1 VTLQMRDLES
11 PAEGLTPE
19 AAISEVTGPNRAW
32 LAAAFIV
39 ACCLGAAGLA
49 MLKPSAWEPLRP
61 LACAGYGLAVGGI
74 LSVLPRFVS
83 LFALGSAL
91 NRRPATEDPA
101 RPWWPLQLVASA
113 LRDTPSLRR
122 TADDFRTAVQGF
134 VPQARGLLGQRLWPA
149 CVAAFAAPVLGL
161 VSAWVSWKVH
171 LPEAVRLA
179 QEQGLQADQTEVVP
193 VVDWSMVAWPMII
206 TIALSL
212 VLMLAVVLAD
222 QLARRLFQ
230 RWTESVRPLD
240 ADSQYVQE
248 RLAALAEG
256 QLAVLGER
264 PISGRPVEPRP
275 GPVPP
280 PPPAAEKPQP
290 QVSAEQ
296 LQGLGD
302 LFRNG

>member
-1 VTLQMRDLES
+1 MPAPDS
-11 PAEGLTPE
+11 PTEGLAPE
-19 AAISEVTGPNRAW
+19 AAISKVAGSNRAW
-32 LAAAFIV
+32 LAAAFIL
-39 ACCLGAAGLA
+39 ACGLGGAGLA
-49 MLKPSAWEPLRP
+49 ILRPSAREPLRP
-61 LACAGYGLAVGGI
+61 LACAGYGLAIGGL

-83 LFALGSAL
+83 LLALGSAI

-134 VPQARGLLGQRLWPA
+134 VPEARGLLGQRLWPA

-161 VSAWVSWKVH
+161 VSAWVSWSVH

-179 QEQGLQADQTEVVP
+179 QERGLESDQTEVLP
-193 VVDWSMVAWPMII
+193 VVDWSVVAWPMII
-206 TIALSL
+206 TIGLSL
-212 VLMLAVVLAD
+212 AVMLAVVLAD

-230 RWTESVRPLD
+230 RWTEAVRPLD

-256 QLAVLGER
+256 HFAATGER
-264 PISGRPVEPRP
+264 PISERPVEPRP
-275 GPVPP
+275 GPVS
-280 PPPAAEKPQP
+280 PPPAPPEKPQP

-296 LQGLGD
+296 LQGLSD

>member
-1 VTLQMRDLES
+1 MPAPDS
-11 PAEGLTPE
+11 PTAGLTPE
-19 AAISEVTGPNRAW
+19 AAISEVAGRNRAW
-32 LAAAFIV
+32 LAAVFIL
-39 ACCLGAAGLA
+39 ACGLGAAGLA
-49 MLKPSAWEPLRP
+49 MMQPSAWELLRP
-61 LACAGYGLAVGGI
+61 LACAGYGLAIGGL

-83 LFALGSAL
+83 LFALGSKL

-149 CVAAFAAPVLGL
+149 CVAAFVAPVLGL
-161 VSAWVSWKVH
+161 VSAWVSWSVH

-179 QEQGLQADQTEVVP
+179 QEQGLEADQTEVVP
-193 VVDWSMVAWPMII
+193 VVDWSVVAWPMII
-206 TIALSL
+206 TIVLSL
-212 VLMLAVVLAD
+212 AVMLAVVLAD
-222 QLARRLFQ
+222 QLVRRLFQ
-230 RWTESVRPLD
+230 RWTEAVRPLD
-240 ADSQYVQE
+240 ADSQFVQE

-256 QLAVLGER
+256 QLAAPGER
-264 PISGRPVEPRP
+264 PTSERPVEPRT

-280 PPPAAEKPQP
+280 PPPPPEKSQP

>member
-1 VTLQMRDLES
+1 MPTPDSLT
-11 PAEGLTPE
+11 AGLAPD
-19 AAISEVTGPNRAW
+19 AAISKVAGPNRAW
-32 LAAAFIV
+32 LAAAFIL
-39 ACCLGAAGLA
+39 ACGLGAAGMA
-49 MLKPSAWEPLRP
+49 MLRPSAWEPLRP
-61 LACAGYGLAVGGI
+61 LACGGYGLAIGGL
-74 LSVLPRFVS
+74 LSVLPRLVS

-91 NRRPATEDPA
+91 NRRPATEDPS

-134 VPQARGLLGQRLWPA
+134 APQARALLGQRLWPA

-161 VSAWVSWKVH
+161 VSAWVSWSVH

-179 QEQGLQADQTEVVP
+179 QERGVESDQTTVVP
-193 VVDWSMVAWPMII
+193 VVDWSVVAWPMII
-206 TIALSL
+206 TIGLSL
-212 VLMLAVVLAD
+212 AVMLAVVLAD

-230 RWTESVRPLD
+230 RWAQAVRPLD

-248 RLAALAEG
+248 RLAAVAED
-256 QLAVLGER
+256 QLAALGER
-264 PISGRPVEPRP
+264 PVAQRPVEPRP
-275 GPVPP
+275 VPVSQPAPP
-280 PPPAAEKPQP
+280 PEKPQP